1 MRLSQL
7 AGCVVVGICPLLFL
21 PELPTPLAVQVII
34 GGAILMSLY
43 RWRPLRYLALTML
56 FFAWGVL
63 SARQVLWPMQ
73 VLPGGNRQ
81 VEIKLT
87 AVEGETTYQGNILRF
102 NGQRLWPARGDSLW

>member
-21 PELPTPLAVQVII
+21 PELPTPLTVQVII
-34 GGAILMSLY
+34 GGAILIAFY
-43 RWRPLRYLALTML
+43 RWSPSRYLALTML

-81 VEIKLT
+81 VEIQLT
-87 AVEGETTYQGNILRF
+87 A
-102 NGQRLWPARGDSLW
+102 